1 MRLLRNVFIVAC
13 VLAVASAGASAQTAP
28 NLSAPNLSALRLL
41 LPMST
46 LLNSPAGRAALAS
59 NLAVTG
65 AIQTGTAQQPRL
77 ESPAAGRERALADAT
92 FTSDNAYQLADGLGT
107 TLGSAYQS
115 LASYTSSDDGTSVQ
129 ATNVAPSVGL
139 LIGYTSGLTN
149 SDSAT
154 AKNFFGNE
162 TIVIR
167 GQAAPVSAAAA
178 TLLASAGGTP
188 DTFGKAYGRPAGS
201 PGADPYGDSRPF
213 QTEPSVLT
221 YTGTDYFGVP
231 ASNQDFLRGPRQRLI
246 DSPSFPSGHTTYGYT
261 ESLLLALLVPA
272 RYPQM
277 IVRAAEYGNDRI
289 VIGAHYAM
297 DVLGGR
303 TLAYYDI
310 AHVLAG
316 DPAYLG
322 LTFHGNT
329 IDNYGNA
336 LAAARA
342 DLTRALEARCGAPIA
357 TCAAADT
364 SRFHDAAAETA
375 FYESTQ
381 TYGLAVVHPALANV
395 REDVA
400 TVAPEAA
407 TLLTAAFPS
416 LTAAQAD
423 RILTE
428 TEGPGGGFLDDG
440 SRLGVYSRLDLYAA
454 AKRAVQLAAAR
465 V

>member
-1 MRLLRNVFIVAC
+1 MRVSAK
-13 VLAVASAGASAQTAP
+13 VLITALVLGAALTGARAQTAP
-28 NLSAPNLSALRLL
+28 NLSAFRLL

-65 AIQTGTAQQPRL
+65 AIQAGTAQQPRL
-77 ESPAAGRERALADAT
+77 ESLAAERERSLADAT

-107 TLGSAYQS
+107 TLGGAYQS
-115 LASYTSSDDGTSVQ
+115 LASYTSSDDGKTVR
-129 ATNVAPSVGL
+129 ATNVAASVGV
-139 LIGYTSGLTN
+139 LIGYTSGVTN
-149 SDSAT
+149 GDSASS
-154 AKNFFGNE
+154 KNFFGNE

-167 GQAAPVSAAAA
+167 GQAAPVSAEASA
-178 TLLASAGGTP
+178 LLASANGTP
-188 DTFGKAYGRPAGS
+188 DVFGKAYGRPAGS

-213 QTEPSVLT
+213 QTEPSVT
-221 YTGTDYFGVP
+221 TFSGTDYFGVP
-231 ASNQDFLRGPRQRLI
+231 ASNQDFLRGPRQRII

-303 TLAYYDI
+303 SLAYYDI
-310 AHVLAG
+310 AHLLAG

-322 LTFHGNT
+322 LTFRGNT
-329 IDNYGNA
+329 IDNYGSA
-336 LAAARA
+336 LVAARA
-342 DLTRALEARCGAPIA
+342 DLTHALEARCGAPIA

-364 SRFHDAAAETA
+364 SRFHDDAAEA
-375 FYESTQ
+375 GFYESTQ
-381 TYGLAVVHPALANV
+381 TYGLAVVYPAQANV

-400 TVAPEAA
+400 TLAPEAA

-416 LTAAQAD
+416 LTAAEAD
-423 RILTE
+423 RILTD

-440 SRLGVYSRLDLYAA
+440 SRFGIYSRLDLYAA
-454 AKRAVQLAAAR
+454 AKRAAQLTR
-465 V
+465 NRP

>member
-1 MRLLRNVFIVAC
+1 MRVLRNVLIVVC
-13 VLAVASAGASAQTAP
+13 VLGAACAGAAAQTV
-28 NLSAPNLSALRLL
+28 PNLSALRLL

-59 NLAVTG
+59 NLTVTG
-65 AIQTGTAQQPRL
+65 AIQTGTASQPRL
-77 ESPAAGRERALADAT
+77 ESLAAERERALADAT
-92 FTSDNAYQLADGLGT
+92 FTSENAYQLADGLGT
-107 TLGSAYQS
+107 TLGGAYQS
-115 LASYTSSDDGTSVQ
+115 LASYTSSDDGKSVQ
-129 ATNVAPSVGL
+129 ATNIAPSVGL

-149 SDSAT
+149 SDSALG
-154 AKNFFGNE
+154 KSFFGNE
-162 TIVIR
+162 TIVSH
-167 GQAAPVSAAAA
+167 GHAEPVSADAAA
-178 TLLASAGGTP
+178 LLESARGTA
-188 DTFGKAYGRPAGS
+188 DVFGKAYGHPAGS

-221 YTGTDYFGVP
+221 YSGTDYFGVP

-310 AHVLAG
+310 AHLLAG

-329 IDNYGNA
+329 IANYGSA

-364 SRFHDAAAETA
+364 SRFHDDAAEEA

-381 TYGLAVVHPALANV
+381 TYGLAVVYPALV
-395 REDVA
+395 HVQEDVA
-400 TVAPEAA
+400 VVAPEAA

-416 LTAAQAD
+416 LTPAEAD

-440 SRLGVYSRLDLYAA
+440 SRYGVYSRLDLYAA
-454 AKRAVQLAAAR
+454 SKRAAHVTLDR
-465 V
+465 R